1 VLLGRRVE
9 SDESFAIHFK
19 IECRVLRRQHLLK
32 WGTVWCFLKFVFY
45 PEMVAFK
52 EEWMCIKFCFSLGRT
67 ASETC
72 GMLKLAIGKEMLSRP
87 KRFDLFFKLR
97 SWIEVSCD
105 VMFCILVEKGIR
117 KIGVEG
123 IRMYGVGAL
132 YHFGFP
138 HVKLLLLETAHSQL
152 NIMYQD
158 AAVPTSLPFLSRI
171 R

>member
-1 VLLGRRVE
+1 
-9 SDESFAIHFK
+9 
-19 IECRVLRRQHLLK
+19 
-32 WGTVWCFLKFVFY
+32 
-45 PEMVAFK
+45 
-52 EEWMCIKFCFSLGRT
+52 
-67 ASETC
+67 
-72 GMLKLAIGKEMLSRP
+72 
-87 KRFDLFFKLR
+87 
-97 SWIEVSCD
+97 
-105 VMFCILVEKGIR
+105 MFCILVEKGIR